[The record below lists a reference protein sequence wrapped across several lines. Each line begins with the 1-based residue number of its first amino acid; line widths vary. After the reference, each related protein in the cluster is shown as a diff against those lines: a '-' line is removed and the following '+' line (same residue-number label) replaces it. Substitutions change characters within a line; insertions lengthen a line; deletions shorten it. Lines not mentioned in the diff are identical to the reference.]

1 MTRSTFKVPFYMND
15 SKEENGIIP
24 IMKRMTINEL
34 WRSLVASSSS
44 YDTADAETS
53 QAMADILHRKKKRKR
68 RMKL

>member
-15 SKEENGIIP
+15 SKEENDIIP

>member
-34 WRSLVASSSS
+34 WRSLVAKIGR
-44 YDTADAETS
+44 A
-53 QAMADILHRKKKRKR
+53 HV
-68 RMKL
+68 

>member
-53 QAMADILHRKKKRKR
+53 QEMADILHRKKKRKR

>member
-53 QAMADILHRKKKRKR
+53 QAMANILHRKKKRKR

>member
-15 SKEENGIIP
+15 SKEENGIIS

>member
-24 IMKRMTINEL
+24 IMKRMKINEL